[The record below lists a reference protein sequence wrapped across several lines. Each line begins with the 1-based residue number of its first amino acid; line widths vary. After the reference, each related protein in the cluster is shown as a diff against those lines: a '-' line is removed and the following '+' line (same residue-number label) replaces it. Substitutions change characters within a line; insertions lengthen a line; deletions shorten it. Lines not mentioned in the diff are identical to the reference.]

1 MNKMNPKPARKE
13 SEPRVPTDLR
23 KALAAAP
30 IAKAQWRGLTPL
42 ARRDFIS
49 WIDSTKQP
57 ETRRRRIERAC
68 SMLAAGKRRPCC
80 FSIVPLNLYKALAAT
95 PMAKAQWR
103 DLTPIARRDFISWID
118 SAKQPETRRRRIEKA
133 CSMLAAGK
141 RRPCCY
147 SIVSFNLYTALAATP
162 KAKAQWSDLTPIER
176 RDFISW
182 MDSAKEPEAHRRRIE
197 KACVML
203 AAGKRRP

>member
-1 MNKMNPKPARKE
+1 MNKTNSKPAGEELRL
-13 SEPRVPTDLR
+13 PTDLR

-30 IAKAQWRGLTPL
+30 KAKAKW
-42 ARRDFIS
+42 S
-49 WIDSTKQP
+49 
-57 ETRRRRIERAC
+57 
-68 SMLAAGKRRPCC
+68 
-80 FSIVPLNLYKALAAT
+80 
-95 PMAKAQWR
+95 

-118 SAKQPETRRRRIEKA
+118 SAKQLETRKRRIDKA
-133 CSMLAAGK
+133 CSMLVAGK

-162 KAKAQWSDLTPIER
+162 RAKAQWSVLTPIER

-182 MDSAKEPEAHRRRIE
+182 MDSAKQPEKHKRRID
-197 KACVML
+197 KACSML

>member
-1 MNKMNPKPARKE
+1 MNKTNPKPAGE
-13 SEPRVPTDLR
+13 ELRVPTDLR

-30 IAKAQWRGLTPL
+30 KVKAKWT
-42 ARRDFIS
+42 
-49 WIDSTKQP
+49 
-57 ETRRRRIERAC
+57 
-68 SMLAAGKRRPCC
+68 
-80 FSIVPLNLYKALAAT
+80 
-95 PMAKAQWR
+95 

-147 SIVSFNLYTALAATP
+147 TIVSFDLYTALKSKP

-182 MDSAKEPEAHRRRIE
+182 MDSAKQSETHRRRIE
-197 KACVML
+197 KACMML
-203 AAGKRRP
+203 ATGKRRP

>member
-1 MNKMNPKPARKE
+1 MNPKPTGE
-13 SEPRVPTDLR
+13 EPRVPTDLR

-30 IAKAQWRGLTPL
+30 KSKAQW
-42 ARRDFIS
+42 S
-49 WIDSTKQP
+49 
-57 ETRRRRIERAC
+57 
-68 SMLAAGKRRPCC
+68 
-80 FSIVPLNLYKALAAT
+80 
-95 PMAKAQWR
+95 

-118 SAKQPETRRRRIEKA
+118 SAKQQETRKRRIERV

-147 SIVSFNLYTALAATP
+147 TIVSFDLYTALSGTP

-176 RDFISW
+176 RDFIGW
-182 MDSAKEPEAHRRRIE
+182 MDSDKEPVAYKRRIE

>member
-1 MNKMNPKPARKE
+1 MKKVNPKPAGEE

-23 KALAAAP
+23 KALAA
-30 IAKAQWRGLTPL
+30 T
-42 ARRDFIS
+42 S
-49 WIDSTKQP
+49 
-57 ETRRRRIERAC
+57 
-68 SMLAAGKRRPCC
+68 
-80 FSIVPLNLYKALAAT
+80 
-95 PMAKAQWR
+95 MAKAQWR
-103 DLTPIARRDFISWID
+103 DLTAIARRDFISWIE
-118 SAKQPETRRRRIEKA
+118 SAKQPETRRRRIERA

-162 KAKAQWSDLTPIER
+162 MAKAQWRDLTPIER

-182 MDSAKEPEAHRRRIE
+182 MDSDKQPETHRRRIE

>member
-1 MNKMNPKPARKE
+1 MNKMNPKPAGEE

-30 IAKAQWRGLTPL
+30 K
-42 ARRDFIS
+42 
-49 WIDSTKQP
+49 
-57 ETRRRRIERAC
+57 
-68 SMLAAGKRRPCC
+68 
-80 FSIVPLNLYKALAAT
+80 
-95 PMAKAQWR
+95 AKAQWR
-103 DLTPIARRDFISWID
+103 DLTPIARRDFISWIE
-118 SAKQPETRRRRIEKA
+118 SAKQSETRRRRIEKA

-162 KAKAQWSDLTPIER
+162 MAKAQWSDLTPIER

-182 MDSAKEPEAHRRRIE
+182 MDSAKQPATHRRRIE

>member
-1 MNKMNPKPARKE
+1 MNPKPAGEK

-23 KALAAAP
+23 KALAA
-30 IAKAQWRGLTPL
+30 
-42 ARRDFIS
+42 
-49 WIDSTKQP
+49 
-57 ETRRRRIERAC
+57 
-68 SMLAAGKRRPCC
+68 
-80 FSIVPLNLYKALAAT
+80 T
-95 PMAKAQWR
+95 PMAKAQWS

-141 RRPCCY
+141 RRPCCF
-147 SIVSFNLYTALAATP
+147 SIVSLDLHKALAATP
-162 KAKAQWSDLTPIER
+162 MAKTHWSDLTPIER

-182 MDSAKEPEAHRRRIE
+182 MDSAKEPETHGRRIE
-197 KACVML
+197 KACAML